1 MSLLT
6 NLRCYGT
13 ITIKGKKDMNRAT
26 LEITKKLAKRLREK
40 LGKVQVIIYGS
51 RARGNGVTGSD
62 LDVCIV
68 VERLDKETRDKVFT
82 IAWRSSL
89 EERIVITP
97 LIFGRKEWEDSPILE
112 SPIYKNI
119 QREGIK
125 VE

>member
-1 MSLLT
+1 
-6 NLRCYGT
+6 
-13 ITIKGKKDMNRAT
+13 MNRIA